1 MSSDILKPP
10 VYCPNA
16 IVTEA
21 GWVNPKTGELLIAVR
36 NLRQRIDEQALAV
49 QHKREDNK
57 SETEKILDRLTEIT
71 LAQQKVDDHSDTQK
85 ALDKLTEQVAEPEII
100 IDPITE
106 LEAESV
112 TITKENNNIT
122 IGINESTEV
131 VEAVNKPKRPGR
143 PKKQKSTDEQQG

>member
-16 IVTEA
+16 IVTDA

-36 NLRQRIDEQALAV
+36 NLRQRIDEQALAS
-49 QHKREDNK
+49 QHNREDNK

-71 LAQQKVDDHSDTQK
+71 LAQQKVDDRSDTQK
-85 ALDKLTEQVAEPEII
+85 ALDKLTDQAVEPII
-100 IDPITE
+100 VDSMAE

-122 IGINESTEV
+122 IGIKESTEV
-131 VEAVNKPKRPGR
+131 EEAVNKPKRPGR

>member
-16 IVTEA
+16 IVTDA

-49 QHKREDNK
+49 QHNREDNK

-71 LAQQKVDDHSDTQK
+71 LAQQKVDDRSDTQK
-85 ALDKLTEQVAEPEII
+85 ALDKLTEQVVEPII
-100 IDPITE
+100 VDSMAE

-122 IGINESTEV
+122 IGIKESTEV
-131 VEAVNKPKRPGR
+131 AEEVKKPGRRGR
-143 PKKQKSTDEQQG
+143 PKKQQTNEQSE

>member
-1 MSSDILKPP
+1 MSDILNPP

-16 IVTEA
+16 IVTDA

-49 QHKREDNK
+49 QHNREDNK

-71 LAQQKVDDHSDTQK
+71 LAQQKVDDRSDTQK
-85 ALDKLTEQVAEPEII
+85 ALDKLTEPVVEPII
-100 IDPITE
+100 VDSMAE

-122 IGINESTEV
+122 IGIKESTEV
-131 VEAVNKPKRPGR
+131 AEAVNKPKRPGR